1 MEETNSIT
9 MNIVEES
16 KTNEVKQ
23 VKKLPDNIESKKL
36 TYEEQTQAI
45 STLQQEILRYRQALN
60 QMYKAD
66 IYKTLDYLFK
76 VLENSVYFEEEFV
89 TESAKHIKEFL
100 TPNEK
105 ESTESTDEVVE

>member
-1 MEETNSIT
+1 MEETNPIT

-16 KTNEVKQ
+16 KTNKVKQ

-105 ESTESTDEVVE
+105 ESTEDTDEVAE